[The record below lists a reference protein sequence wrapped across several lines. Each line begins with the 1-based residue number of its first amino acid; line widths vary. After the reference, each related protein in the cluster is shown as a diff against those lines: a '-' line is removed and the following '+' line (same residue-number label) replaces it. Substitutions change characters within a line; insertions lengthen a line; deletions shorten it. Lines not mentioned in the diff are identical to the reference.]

1 MALTEGQ
8 NGMFM
13 PVAPAYG
20 GGNGLFGQDGAW
32 IILLLLLGWG
42 NNGGFGG
49 GNNMYPWMQQS
60 AQISDGFQN
69 AALGDQITG
78 IQASLNNMGTANLQQ
93 SFALQQAM
101 NQGFNG
107 LQSQLAQCC
116 CENRMA
122 TADLKYTI
130 AQEAC
135 NDRQAIA
142 QGIQTIL
149 DKMCA
154 QEILAYQ
161 RENAQLRDQLNMQAL
176 AASQTAQT
184 AQLEAFILAN
194 KSTTTAG

>member
-69 AALGDQITG
+69 AALGDQING
-78 IQASLNNMGTANLQQ
+78 IQTSLNNMGTANLQQ

-116 CENRMA
+116 CENRLA
-122 TADLKYTI
+122 TNDLKYTI

-161 RENAQLRDQLNMQAL
+161 RENAQLRDQLNMQSL

-194 KSTTTAG
+194 KSTTAG